1 MPLKLIGCLT
11 IFLAGV
17 TVSFI
22 IRRSANVRLSQLD
35 GVISL
40 LRYIRAC
47 IESYNSPIA
56 SILAGC
62 APDILI
68 ACGCHREC
76 RDLQTLV
83 SSLSPSPS
91 GEIAQILGS
100 CAAEFG
106 SGYREEQLRS
116 LDHHIVRLDAL
127 REPMK
132 DKTEKEKKLAT
143 ALCLSAA
150 AMLVILLL

>member
-1 MPLKLIGCLT
+1 MPLKLIGCFT
-11 IFLAGV
+11 VIIAGIFVAL
-17 TVSFI
+17 I
-22 IRRSANVRLSQLD
+22 LRRSANARMSQLD
-35 GVISL
+35 GIISL

-62 APDILI
+62 DPDALA

-91 GEIAQILGS
+91 GEIAHILGS

-116 LDHHIVRLDAL
+116 LDHHIARLEAL
-127 REPMK
+127 REPMR

-150 AMLVILLL
+150 AMIVILLL